1 MPIHKT
7 IHQFTVCI
15 VLYKKSSI
23 CEKVFVIFVQWNAP
37 PPSRMKKK
45 CWYSIFWRYVCVIW
59 QTRKSIF
66 LYSFPHFLSTLQLM
80 NISSSIK
87 IVPKVFGNK
96 ILWYYITMK
105 EGDLALEKLVQD
117 PSLKNFLYC
126 VRPWKCLYITRRI
139 IMIIFMSKNCI
150 CGIQNGLFY
159 GNLIPFPAVVIRLV
173 GNNNHH
179 FRWVIHD
186 SANIIL
192 FLLKGCCAEV

>member
-15 VLYKKSSI
+15 VLYKN
-23 CEKVFVIFVQWNAP
+23 VQFVRKFLWLIFVQWNAP

-59 QTRKSIF
+59 HTRKSIF
-66 LYSFPHFLSTLQLM
+66 LHSFPYFLSTLQLM

-126 VRPWKCLYITRRI
+126 VRQWKCFYMYITRRI
-139 IMIIFMSKNCI
+139 MIIIFKSKNCI
-150 CGIQNGLFY
+150 CGI
-159 GNLIPFPAVVIRLV
+159 
-173 GNNNHH
+173 
-179 FRWVIHD
+179 
-186 SANIIL
+186 
-192 FLLKGCCAEV
+192 